1 MKGEMPGSPA
11 GSTLTAETPSQDGDG
26 KWDHG
31 ASADQVVNVATWGT
45 EAPVWFVLPV
55 LLLVSGL
62 LARPLAWLAGRL
74 HED

>member
-1 MKGEMPGSPA
+1 MTGELPGPPA
-11 GSTLTAETPSQDGDG
+11 ENTLTTEAPSRDRDG
-26 KWDHG
+26 KWDRG

-45 EAPVWFVLPV
+45 EAPAWFVLPV
-55 LLLVSGL
+55 LLLASGL